1 MQNPTLPSTPTPPL
15 ARPKA
20 GGNAVERAYDGI
32 KTAIFAQEFAPGS
45 HLTEVMLTKRLG
57 ISRTPIREAFRRL
70 GAEGWLEILPDQGVR
85 VSEWSHRD
93 IDEIFEIRVLL
104 ESYIAR
110 RAAACIST
118 ADIERLRVYTQ
129 QMEGLHNLQRDDMLE
144 QRSAANSAF
153 HNLLVEAAGNS
164 RLHRILQVMIEIP
177 VVKRTFKSYTAEESQ
192 RSVAHHYEIIA
203 ALEAGDGDWAAAIM
217 RSHILAGRHAVARQ
231 RNTAPSSTHTEQGIT
246 Q

>member
-1 MQNPTLPSTPTPPL
+1 MQNTTLPTAPVPSP

-32 KTAIFAQEFAPGS
+32 KAAIFNQEFAPGS
-45 HLTEVMLTKRLG
+45 HLTEVMLTQRLG

-85 VSEWSHRD
+85 VSEWSLRD
-93 IDEIFEIRVLL
+93 IDEVFEIRVLL

-110 RAAACIST
+110 RAATRIHAD
-118 ADIERLRVYTQ
+118 DIEKLRLYTQ
-129 QMEGLHNLQRDDMLE
+129 KMEPQNNLPLDDMLE

-153 HNLLVEAAGNS
+153 HNLLVEAAGNI

-231 RNTAPSSTHTEQGIT
+231 LPTASSTHTEQGIT

>member
-1 MQNPTLPSTPTPPL
+1 M
-15 ARPKA
+15 
-20 GGNAVERAYDGI
+20 ERAYDGI
-32 KTAIFAQEFAPGS
+32 KAAIFAQEFAPGS
-45 HLTEVMLTKRLG
+45 HLTEVMLTQRLG

-85 VSEWSHRD
+85 VSAWSLRD
-93 IDEIFEIRVLL
+93 IDEVFEIRVLL
-104 ESYIAR
+104 ESYIAS
-110 RAAACIST
+110 RAATRIQPD
-118 ADIERLRVYTQ
+118 DIEKLRFYTQ
-129 QMEGLHNLQRDDMLE
+129 QMESQQNLPLDAMLE

-153 HNLLVEAAGNS
+153 HNLLVEAAGNN

-231 RNTAPSSTHTEQGIT
+231 HNTASTPTHTEQGIT